1 MADNTLRADWRRV
14 AQMSHILAGNLAG
27 RASPERL
34 VGGKYAERRQVS
46 TRHGSKLSSDNLA
59 NLLLSYACSIIY
71 W

>member
-1 MADNTLRADWRRV
+1 MN
-14 AQMSHILAGNLAG
+14 HILPRNLAG

-46 TRHGSKLSSDNLA
+46 TRHGSKLSSDNSA
-59 NLLLSYACSIIY
+59 NLLLSYPCSIIY